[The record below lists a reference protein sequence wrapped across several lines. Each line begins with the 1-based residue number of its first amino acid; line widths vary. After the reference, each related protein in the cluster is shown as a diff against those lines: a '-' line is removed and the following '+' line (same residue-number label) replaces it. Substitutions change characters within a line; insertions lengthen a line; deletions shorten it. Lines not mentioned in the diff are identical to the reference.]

1 MESSQPLANAPNPKT
16 RTNKDQDF
24 YYSRQMIS
32 YSSFKT
38 TIEYLRSNNS
48 LR

>member
-16 RTNKDQDF
+16 RTNRKNF